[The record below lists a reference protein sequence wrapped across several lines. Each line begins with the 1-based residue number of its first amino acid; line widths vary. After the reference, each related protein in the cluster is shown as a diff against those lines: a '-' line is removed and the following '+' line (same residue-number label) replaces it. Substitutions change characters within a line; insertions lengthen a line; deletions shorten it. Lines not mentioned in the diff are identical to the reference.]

1 MPSMPVEILPIA
13 EDDVSQAL
21 AYIAA
26 DDLGAAGRLL
36 DNLLEALD
44 RVSRHPLSG
53 VEITVGGRRSRRY
66 RQLYVRPYH
75 IYYRVIDEKIVVMR
89 VLHERMDI
97 RRHLP

>member
-1 MPSMPVEILPIA
+1 MPSMPVELLPIA

-21 AYIAA
+21 VYIAA
-26 DDLGAAGRLL
+26 EDPGAAGR
-36 DNLLEALD
+36 
-44 RVSRHPLSG
+44 
-53 VEITVGGRRSRRY
+53 RRY

-75 IYYRVIDEKIVVMR
+75 IYYRVIEEKIVVMR